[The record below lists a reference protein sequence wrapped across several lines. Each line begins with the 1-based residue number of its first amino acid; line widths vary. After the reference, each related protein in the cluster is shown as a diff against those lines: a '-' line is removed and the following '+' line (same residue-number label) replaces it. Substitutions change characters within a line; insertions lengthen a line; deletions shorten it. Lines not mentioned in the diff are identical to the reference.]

1 MGLTEKTGRLTDRQR
16 PTTALVTPRLTTQL
30 ADWVSDWIILFAF
43 YIRTL
48 TFLTVRHLFTKFTS
62 DGLYT
67 CLFTESEP
75 ETVRLYL
82 AINKYSLEKWAK
94 HELKDPPPK
103 DLNEREAFEQRFSV
117 DSGNQVIYVCDCWN
131 VRDNLRDISDS
142 HTFENSWLWRLIMFL
157 IMLD

>member
-1 MGLTEKTGRLTDRQR
+1 M
-16 PTTALVTPRLTTQL
+16 
-30 ADWVSDWIILFAF
+30 
-43 YIRTL
+43 
-48 TFLTVRHLFTKFTS
+48 
-62 DGLYT
+62 
-67 CLFTESEP
+67 
-75 ETVRLYL
+75 RLYL

-131 VRDNLRDISDS
+131 VRENLRDILDS
-142 HTFENSWLWRLIMFL
+142 HTFEHSRLWRLIMFL